1 MPISLVAACL
11 WVLLGAVT
19 AAFPIRYQMVP
30 GSILLLTAVPLL
42 VWIGVENGWHW
53 SAIGLLAFLS
63 MFRRPLFYLI
73 ARARGEKPELPG

>member
-1 MPISLVAACL
+1 MPLSLVAACL

-42 VWIGVENGWHW
+42 IWIGAANGWPW